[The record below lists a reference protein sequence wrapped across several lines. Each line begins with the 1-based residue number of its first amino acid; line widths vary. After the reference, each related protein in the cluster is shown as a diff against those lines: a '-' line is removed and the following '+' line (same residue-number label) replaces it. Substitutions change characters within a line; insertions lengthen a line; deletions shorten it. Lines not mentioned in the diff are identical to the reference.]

1 MGSPGTPS
9 ASSPVAVVL
18 LSWPHLVHSLLA
30 SVLSHATRTEAEFPA
45 REELTQAGGLCKV
58 TSLSACFLVG
68 KRGEWEA
75 LSFGVDLGM
84 GFEEPQYMLAFVMI
98 MAKVVV
104 VTEMPCPWEPAAL
117 ALTLPWWVIAGPSLP
132 QKPPVGTPL

>member
-1 MGSPGTPS
+1 MFTASGGTHGCPGDPLCLWPC
-9 ASSPVAVVL
+9 AVAL
-18 LSWPHLVHSLLA
+18 LSWPRLGHSLLA
-30 SVLSHATRTEAEFPA
+30 SVLSHATRPEAEFPA

-58 TSLSACFLVG
+58 TSPSACFLVG

-84 GFEEPQYMLAFVMI
+84 GVEDPQYMLAFVMI
-98 MAKVVV
+98 MTKMVV

-117 ALTLPWWVIAGPSLP
+117 ALTLPWP
-132 QKPPVGTPL
+132 